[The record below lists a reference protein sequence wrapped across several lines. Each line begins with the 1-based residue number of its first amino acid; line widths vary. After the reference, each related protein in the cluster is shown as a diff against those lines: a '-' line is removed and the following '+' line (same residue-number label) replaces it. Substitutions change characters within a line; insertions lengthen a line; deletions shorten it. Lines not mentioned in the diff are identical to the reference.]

1 MNDDN
6 FPHKFAFTDYLTSF
20 LKKTEAARI
29 TLKLLDKKGIIN
41 IGGKKQSAYN
51 FAKNLN
57 SKVKKTK
64 LKKKDKILLGLD
76 TSMSINKLS
85 KILHEKKNS
94 IY

>member
-1 MNDDN
+1 VENN
-6 FPHKFAFTDYLTSF
+6 HHSCKF

-29 TLKLLDKKGIIN
+29 TLKLLNKKGVIN

-57 SKVKKTK
+57 SKVKKIK
-64 LKKKDKILLGLD
+64 LKEKDKILLGLD

-85 KILHEKKNS
+85 KILHAKKN
-94 IY
+94 

>member
-1 MNDDN
+1 MNDDF
-6 FPHKFAFTDYLTSF
+6 FPHKYAFTNYLTSF
-20 LKKTEAARI
+20 LTKTEAARI

-57 SKVKKTK
+57 TKVKKIK

-85 KILHEKKNS
+85 KILNAKKN
-94 IY
+94 